1 MIYNGKSMKT
11 KHFLKPFG
19 TIVVLLLISSLIFF
33 ESCNKDDDPEN
44 EEPTWVLNG
53 NYEGELLVEFINT
66 TPLWNE
72 STTLDVQVAG
82 LDGKITIT
90 AATLNYSGDSVNTT
104 TKIERSGQWNITPTG
119 TLVKQGTTFNIEV
132 DAQTIV
138 QNDVQ
143 LTYGKDMDGN
153 WVLESEDN
161 FDEAPNSN
169 LVFSLEDAAASASVV
184 EETLST
190 GMVRWTLTLPNVSMP

>member
-1 MIYNGKSMKT
+1 MKT
-11 KHFLKPFG
+11 KHFLKSIG
-19 TIVVLLLISSLIFF
+19 ILTLALIVTSFF
-33 ESCNKDDDPEN
+33 LVSCDKDDDPET
-44 EEPTWVLNG
+44 EEPIWVLNG
-53 NYEGELLVEFINT
+53 NYEGELLLEFINT
-66 TPLWNE
+66 MPPWNE
-72 STTLDVQVAG
+72 STTMDVQVAG
-82 LDGKITIT
+82 FDGKITIT

-119 TLVKQGTTFNIEV
+119 TLVKQGTSFNIEV

-143 LTYGKDMDGN
+143 STYTKDMDGN

-190 GMVRWTLTLPNVSMP
+190 GMVRWTLSLPNVSMP

>member
-11 KHFLKPFG
+11 THFLKPFG
-19 TIVVLLLISSLIFF
+19 TIVFLLLISSIILF
-33 ESCNKDDDPEN
+33 ESCNKDDDSD

-66 TPLWNE
+66 MPPWNE
-72 STTLDVQVAG
+72 STSMDIQIAG

-90 AATLNYSGDSVNTT
+90 TATLNYSGDSVNTT

-132 DAQTIV
+132 DAQTVV

-143 LTYGKDMDGN
+143 SIYTKDMDGN

-169 LVFSLEDAAASASVV
+169 LVFSLEDAAASVSVV

-190 GMVRWTLTLPNVSMP
+190 GMVRWTLTLPIVSMP